1 MEKSVIDEL
10 NKKGIAYFIPKGN
23 SMWPTL
29 KDKAQPVLI
38 KKATEPLN
46 VYDVAL
52 YKKEDGTL
60 VLHRVIKVLEDFYV
74 FLGDS
79 QIVEEKVEKTQVL
92 GVMVGFYKG
101 KEFIETT
108 NEKYIKKVK
117 KWFKNNRIRL
127 FRIKLFYFG
136 LKIKA
141 FFNKGK
147 KENV

>member
-29 KDKAQPVLI
+29 KDKAQPVLV
-38 KKATEPLN
+38 KKATENLN

-52 YKKEDGTL
+52 FIKKDGGL
-60 VLHRVIKVLEDFYV
+60 VLHRVIEVLENGYLFI
-74 FLGDS
+74 GDS
-79 QIVEEKVEKTQVL
+79 QTTEEKINEEQVI

-101 KEFIETT
+101 NKFIET
-108 NEKYIKKVK
+108 NDQSYIKKVK
-117 KWFKNNRIRL
+117 KWFKNEKIRR
-127 FRIKLFYFG
+127 FRIKLFYLR
-136 LKIKA
+136 LKIFA
-141 FFNKGK
+141 FFNKRK

>member
-10 NKKGIAYFIPKGN
+10 NKKGVAYFIPKGN

-101 KEFIETT
+101 NKFIET
-108 NEKYIKKVK
+108 NDQSYIKRVK
-117 KWFKNNRIRL
+117 KWFKNEKFRR
-127 FRIKLFYFG
+127 FRIKLFYLR
-136 LKIKA
+136 LKIFA
-141 FFNKGK
+141 FFKKRK